1 MMQSPFRAKQMLL
14 LLVVVMLFAAVPA
27 TLAAEEGGSPLDAL
41 GINGGFLL
49 AQFFNFG
56 IIFAVLTVALWRP
69 LVNMLDA
76 RSAKIAK
83 GLEDA
88 AAAANARLNAEQ
100 EAEKIRTEARAEVQ
114 KLIEDSR
121 GRGEEVAKGIEAEAR
136 AEAEKIRAQ
145 ARQAATE
152 ERDQQLAGLRSQ
164 VAAISVAVAQRLIG
178 EALDEKRQQAL
189 INDFF
194 AKVPADAK
202 SLKGSI
208 EVVSAM
214 PLSDAEKER
223 VQKEVGGD
231 EVSFVVDP
239 AILGG
244 LIVRSSDR
252 VVDGSVRSGL
262 TDISARLN

>member
-1 MMQSPFRAKQMLL
+1 MRNQSMIKR
-14 LLVVVMLFAAVPA
+14 LLVVLAVLMLFMAVPA

-56 IIFAVLTVALWRP
+56 IIFAVLTVFLWRP
-69 LVNMLDA
+69 IVNMLDA

-100 EAEKIRTEARAEVQ
+100 EAEKIKAQARAEVQ
-114 KLIEDSR
+114 HLIEEAR

-136 AEAEKIRAQ
+136 QEADRIRTQ
-145 ARQAATE
+145 AREEATA

-164 VAAISVAVAQRLIG
+164 VASISIAVAQRLIG
-178 EALDEKRQQAL
+178 EVLDEKRQQEL

-194 AKVPADAK
+194 SRVPAEAK
-202 SLKGSI
+202 SLKGDV

-214 PLSDAEKER
+214 PLSDAEQKKA
-223 VQKEVGGD
+223 QKELGADNVT
-231 EVSFVVDP
+231 FVVDP
-239 AILGG
+239 SILGG
-244 LIVRSSDR
+244 LIIRSEDR

-262 TDISARLN
+262 SSISQRLN